1 MLMPITTTDL
11 LSVARLQLPPTPNP
25 AARNPI
31 CRASGWATA
40 SARSAFNLH
49 VMGYETEGLPLLP
62 AGISCSPFHPEQVVC
77 SFPACQRRRSA
88 DYHRKKLAEDAEY
101 RAQCEHSQKM
111 WKENNPDYLRRYRA
125 ATKKG
130 RRARNPPQRPL
141 TTFSASCGARK
152 TPL

>member
-1 MLMPITTTDL
+1 MKQKVCPYCQQEF
-11 LSVARLQLPPTPNP
+11 R
-25 AARNPI
+25 
-31 CRASGWATA
+31 
-40 SARSAFNLH
+40 
-49 VMGYETEGLPLLP
+49 
-62 AGISCSPFHPEQVVC
+62 CSRFHPEQVVC

-130 RRARNPPQRPL
+130 RRARNPPPTSISDILRFL
-141 TTFSASCGARK
+141 RRANNTSAKNNTALAVTTGFVEVWWVSSSDAKAVKNTLAACKVIIVERDPSSD
-152 TPL
+152 T